1 MIVARIRPMLSNLIS
16 PNQTTFVPGQKGV
29 DNVVLVQKLIHSM
42 SRKKGRGV
50 LVAIKIDLEKA
61 YDRLEWSFIRDTL
74 GHFKFPSHLISL
86 IMSYVSTS
94 SISVLY
100 NGGALEPFLPSKGIR
115 QRDPL
120 SPYLF
125 ILCKEVLGVLI
136 TEKCDAKLWDLISA
150 SKGGLAFSHL
160 FFANDLILF
169 VKADRKNCVAIR
181 DALDSFCSLPG
192 QKVSNV
198 KFRAFFSPN
207 VSTESRDE
215 LCEILGFRST
225 PSLGKYLAF
234 PIKHSSMHQDFRF
247 IIERIQKRFTGW
259 KVNLLSFAGQL
270 VLTQSVI
277 TTVPNY
283 AMQSIAL
290 PTKVLSNVE
299 KLSRNFLWGST
310 ENKKKF
316 HLVSWQK
323 TTKPKSEGGLGIH
336 VAKPENIFLLAKLN
350 WRLKTKTPSL

>member
-1 MIVARIRPMLSNLIS
+1 M
-16 PNQTTFVPGQKGV
+16 
-29 DNVVLVQKLIHSM
+29 
-42 SRKKGRGV
+42 
-50 LVAIKIDLEKA
+50 AIKIDLEKA

-74 GHFKFPSHLISL
+74 GLLKFPSHLISL

-100 NGGALEPFLPSKGIR
+100 NGGALEPFLPSRGIR
-115 QRDPL
+115 QMDPL

-160 FFANDLILF
+160 FFADDVILF

-181 DALDSFCSLPG
+181 DALDSFCSLSG
-192 QKVSNV
+192 QKVCNAKS
-198 KFRAFFSPN
+198 RAFFSPN
-207 VSTESRDE
+207 VRAESRAE
-215 LCEILGFRST
+215 LCEILGFRTT
-225 PSLGKYLAF
+225 PSLGNYLGF
-234 PIKHSSMHQDFRF
+234 PIKHSSMHQDFGF
-247 IIERIQKRFTGW
+247 VIERVQKRLTGW
-259 KVNLLSFAGQL
+259 KANLLSFAGRL

-283 AMQSIAL
+283 AMQFVAL
-290 PTKVLSNVE
+290 PTKVLSNVD

-310 ENKKKF
+310 ENKKNF
-316 HLVSWQK
+316 HLLSWQK
-323 TTKPKSEGGLGIH
+323 TTKPKSEGGLSIH
-336 VAKPENIFLLAKLN
+336 VAKPKNIVLLAKLN
-350 WRLKTKTPSL
+350 WTLKTETPSL